1 MFGGLSLPMVTET
14 PSWRCSFVLP
24 MTCYQIPHD
33 RCGATILAIAITN
46 QHPALIDPA
55 VGAFFAAVDAFA
67 CKLEYLLLLFD

>member
-1 MFGGLSLPMVTET
+1 MLKV
-14 PSWRCSFVLP
+14 
-24 MTCYQIPHD
+24 
-33 RCGATILAIAITN
+33 LAIAFTN